1 MDSRAI
7 FFGGEAFALTG
18 RQACDYRYPG
28 RLPWARSCC
37 PFRAHCRL
45 PWARRGCPSGHI
57 GEGGAALSGRIGYFP
72 GLGGAALS
80 GCIGEGGAA
89 LSGRIGYFPG
99 LGGAALSGCIGEGG
113 AAISWRIGK
122 GGAALSGRIGEGGAR
137 LLPLMTIPPWLLPCT
152 AGESSGNLQT
162 RRLCCALLS
171 RCRRMA
177 CSAPSVCC

>member
-45 PWARRGCPSGHI
+45 PWARRGCPSGH
-57 GEGGAALSGRIGYFP
+57 
-72 GLGGAALS
+72 
-80 GCIGEGGAA
+80 IGEGGAA